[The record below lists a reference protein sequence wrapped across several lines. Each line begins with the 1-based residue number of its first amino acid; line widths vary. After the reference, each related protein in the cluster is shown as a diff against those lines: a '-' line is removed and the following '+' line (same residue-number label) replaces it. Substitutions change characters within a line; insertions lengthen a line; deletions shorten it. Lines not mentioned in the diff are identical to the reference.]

1 MITWP
6 GGFGKSRIMVSI
18 GMLALMTNPGC
29 KKVKFVYT
37 NNLLMQKDI
46 DDYEDLWK
54 LLGLE

>member
-1 MITWP
+1 
-6 GGFGKSRIMVSI
+6 MVSI

-54 LLGLE
+54 LLGLEQKIKYMVGLDIH